1 MTVLERETPCEAPMS
16 DVDDMDGMAEELWQ
30 VWKSMDLPDGL
41 RAEIV
46 EESIEVSP
54 TGRRRHLV
62 ITSRLRRALDAHL
75 QGSGFA
81 TFQDGNVVHGRKV
94 CIPDLFIGPE
104 DPEDIPDEEGLGVDA
119 TRVPLVVEVVSPGRD
134 AHQRDHERKRRF
146 YATAGVPIY
155 VIIDDYDNEGTV
167 TVLTEPDPGKG
178 IYAAVT
184 HAPYGK
190 RVVIQDGP
198 AKLFT
203 FDEKIT
209 AA

>member
-1 MTVLERETPCEAPMS
+1 METHI
-16 DVDDMDGMAEELWQ
+16 
-30 VWKSMDLPDGL
+30 K
-41 RAEIV
+41 
-46 EESIEVSP
+46 
-54 TGRRRHLV
+54 
-62 ITSRLRRALDAHL
+62 
-75 QGSGFA
+75 GSGYDVY
-81 TFQDGNVVHGRKV
+81 QDFNLIHGRKV

-167 TVLTEPDPGKG
+167 TVLTEPDPGNG